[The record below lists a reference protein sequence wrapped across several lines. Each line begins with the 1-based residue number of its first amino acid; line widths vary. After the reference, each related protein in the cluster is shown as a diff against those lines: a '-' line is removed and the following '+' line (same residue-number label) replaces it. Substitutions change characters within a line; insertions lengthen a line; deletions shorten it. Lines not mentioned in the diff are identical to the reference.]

1 MLRVDKL
8 SLSFRGVRALD
19 GVDLSVDDHEIVG
32 IIGPNGSG
40 KSTLFN
46 VISGVY
52 RADGGDVHFDGK
64 SIKGLGPTE
73 IVGRG
78 MARTFQN
85 KRLFGSISV
94 LENVM
99 VAAFRHQTG
108 SAFGEVLGLASG
120 RQGAKDSE
128 QAAREC
134 LELVGLSEFSQCAGT
149 RSSVRRSE
157 PPRNRA
163 RAGGQAET
171 FAAGRTGG
179 RAQSGRAKGNQR
191 SCRNRVFSGRL
202 HSAGRARCKAGYRP
216 LLPHHRF

>member
-99 VAAFRHQTG
+99 VAAVRHQTG

-134 LELVGLSEFSQCAGT
+134 LELVGLSDSANVLARDLPFGAQ
-149 RSSVRRSE
+149 
-157 PPRNRA
+157 NRLEIA